1 MQTSPAQP
9 RKGVVI
15 RIAAAV
21 LIAAAATASAVLLLW
36 GPIGIKTDVI
46 GYPIFANFN
55 GYNYF
60 RLYYLGVVFFP
71 LVSLLLFLA
80 FTRLGHRAEG
90 QPRRPPASLRPPP
103 APAVASGLETGS
115 AGSPGASRNRRVVGF
130 SRVAFI
136 GAILGLEA
144 GIAADEIWLLPL
156 GIAAYG
162 LLVTVAATALGSH
175 GRWGA
180 PFWER
185 LATVNA
191 VGAPLT
197 VAGLIAVSSSTAITI
212 ISTESEKHYTWF
224 PAWLGI
230 PAAALLVAAVAVAL
244 GRAGFS
250 LDVRAIERRAVVL
263 IAAPVS
269 IIALLAALPGQITLI
284 DTFDAGQ
291 SLAATRLVEDGWL
304 PWRDVVLTHG
314 LLTDVGNAALGFA
327 IFGTSF
333 WGSFASFTVL
343 VVPLY
348 IISLFFLL
356 AYLFWRNW
364 AYLLFCGLVVVGTTF
379 APVDVRFIL
388 WPPILL
394 LLAALIER
402 PTRARSTLLAMLLVV
417 QTVVTPESA
426 PALVA
431 VTAVVIG
438 YEWYWRRP
446 GTGIASA
453 FPRTVWFA
461 ASGLCFAAI
470 FCIYMA
476 ARGALDD
483 YLYLTINLA
492 RGHTVDGAV
501 PPGPNPG
508 TISDAQFIAFALGPP
523 LALVI
528 AFAYAV
534 VRLRLRRPFLTADW
548 VMGAT
553 ALFVLIYFPKFLS
566 RMDTG
571 HVSETFTLALPL
583 LLYILFRVVAWAEA
597 LVRDRWPA
605 SPFFRVTARPL
616 SVSLVVVLGVLAWG
630 TLHSR
635 VTDAPARFRPV
646 AAKPPT
652 LASLGYEQGFDAQA
666 FRDLKRI
673 TDAYLGPKDRL
684 FDFTN
689 EPALFH
695 FMIDRSPSTRY
706 FLTAGLADTAE
717 LQSDLVDRLRQARP
731 KLIAYDAY
739 LASTA
744 GLSSFDGVPTPVRS
758 YLVSRWILDHY
769 RPLLTSHGHSFYLRR
784 DLPVKP
790 PRALHLAEKP
800 TTRGVPFLSQPCTWG
815 YAPNFLSGPGEPPAD
830 APAIAARVGRV
841 EHRRAILAGW
851 AGDQSAQMP
860 ATKVI
865 ATLNGRVIGRTTP
878 RFQRPDLPA
887 GGYPQGFLD
896 SGFRLSIPAAA
907 LQTPDK
913 LHIYAVG
920 PDGAVGELPTGT
932 SAPGRGTVRL
942 LGRTTRL
949 QPQVVVG
956 HIDVALRGPAIQIG
970 LPPGS
975 GWSDYRWLEI
985 DAGKK
990 GFDTGTFALFD
1001 HQERMSP
1008 SREISF
1014 LTLPRSPHRYVIPV
1028 SSCAQWHGYRSRRLF
1043 LVSAPHQDIAG
1054 VRLIR

>member
-1 MQTSPAQP
+1 MQTSAAQP

-15 RIAAAV
+15 RIAAAL
-21 LIAAAATASAVLLLW
+21 LISAAATASAVLLLW
-36 GPIGIKTDVI
+36 GPIDIKTDVI

-55 GYNYF
+55 PYNYF

-71 LVSLLLFLA
+71 LASLALFLA
-80 FTRLGHRAEG
+80 FTRLGRRAEW
-90 QPRRPPASLRPPP
+90 QPPNPGASLRPPP
-103 APAVASGLETGS
+103 SRPAVPSGIETGS
-115 AGSPGASRNRRVVGF
+115 ADSPDASLIRRIVGF

-144 GIAADEIWLLPL
+144 GIAADAIWLLPL
-156 GIAAYG
+156 GIAVYG
-162 LLVTVAATALGSH
+162 LLATVAAKALGSR
-175 GRWGA
+175 GRRDTS
-180 PFWER
+180 FWER

-212 ISTESEKHYTWF
+212 ISTDSEKHYTWF
-224 PAWLGI
+224 PVWLGL
-230 PAAALLVAAVAVAL
+230 PAAALLVAVVAVAL
-244 GRAGFS
+244 RVAGSS
-250 LDVRAIERRAVVL
+250 LGAGLIERRAMVL

-269 IIALLAALPGQITLI
+269 IFALLAALPGQITLI

-291 SLAATRLVEDGWL
+291 SLVATTLVEDGWL

-314 LLTDVGNAALGFA
+314 LLTDVVNPALGFA
-327 IFGTSF
+327 IFGRSF
-333 WGSFASFTVL
+333 WGSFASFTML

-348 IISLFFLL
+348 IVSLFFLL

-379 APVDVRFIL
+379 APVDIRFIL

-394 LLAALIER
+394 LLAALLER
-402 PTRARSTLLAMLLVV
+402 PTRVRSALLGALLVV

-431 VTAVVIG
+431 VTAVVIA

-446 GTGIASA
+446 GTDIASA
-453 FPRTVWFA
+453 FPRTVWVV

-470 FCIYMA
+470 FFIYMA

-483 YLYLTINLA
+483 YLYITINLV

-501 PPGPNPG
+501 PPGPNPR
-508 TISDAQFIAFALGPP
+508 TLSNAQFIAFALAPP
-523 LALVI
+523 LALVV

-534 VRLRLRRPFLTADW
+534 ARLRLRRPFLTADW

-553 ALFVLIYFPKFLS
+553 ALFLFIYYPKFLS

-571 HVSETFTLALPL
+571 HVSEPFTLALPL
-583 LLYILFRVVAWAEA
+583 LLYILYRVVAWAEG
-597 LVRDRWPA
+597 LIRERRPGPW
-605 SPFFRVTARPL
+605 FRVTAHPL
-616 SVSLVVVLGVLAWG
+616 SLSLVVVLAVLAWG

-635 VTDAPARFRPV
+635 VADAPARYRPV
-646 AAKPPT
+646 AAEPPT
-652 LASLGYEQGFDAQA
+652 LARLGFEQGFDAQA
-666 FRDLKRI
+666 FRDMKRI
-673 TDAYLGPKDRL
+673 TDAYLGPNDRL

-695 FMIDRSPSTRY
+695 FMIDRLPSTRY

-717 LQSDLVDRLRQARP
+717 LQSDLVNRLRNAKP

-784 DLPVKP
+784 DLPVKSL
-790 PRALHLAEKP
+790 RALHLAEKP
-800 TTRGVPFLSQPCTWG
+800 TTHGVPFLSQPCTWG
-815 YAPNFLSGPGEPPAD
+815 YAPSFLSGPGEPPAD
-830 APAIAARVGRV
+830 APAVAALVGRIQD
-841 EHRRAILAGW
+841 RRAILAGW
-851 AGDQSAQMP
+851 AGDLSAQEP
-860 ATKVI
+860 ATSVI
-865 ATLNGRVIGRTTP
+865 ATLDGRVIGRTTP
-878 RFQRPDLPA
+878 SLERPDLPA
-887 GGYPQGFLD
+887 GGYPQGFLE

-907 LQTPDK
+907 LKTPHK
-913 LHIYAVG
+913 LHVYSVG
-920 PDGAVGELPTGT
+920 PDGAVGELPRGT
-932 SAPGRGTVRL
+932 SPPGQGTIRL
-942 LGRTTRL
+942 LGRTTSL

-956 HIDVALRGPAIQIG
+956 HIDGTLRGPATQIG

-975 GWSDYRWLEI
+975 DWSDYNWLEI
-985 DAGKK
+985 DSGKK
-990 GFDTGTFALFD
+990 GFGKGAFAIFD
-1001 HQERMSP
+1001 RQDRLSP

-1014 LTLPRSPHRYVIPV
+1014 MTLPRSPNRYVIPV
-1028 SSCAQWHGYRSRRLF
+1028 ASCAQWHGYRSRRLF
-1043 LVSAPHQDIAG
+1043 LASAPYQIIAG
-1054 VRLIR
+1054 ARLIR